1 MKLSKFMCAAFAAAM
16 VLVGCNKENETHVDD
31 GSNGFKSCVL
41 QLENVALT
49 KLPSTDYISN
59 NTAVTLNSF
68 QVFFSDGSNLYQ
80 AYESDGTAVADTYF
94 DSASD
99 DLTTMKQF
107 HFLPHAVNEV
117 LVIGNFDEITNLGA
131 ADETGKYPLTRQQ
144 LREQINQLEIDT
156 QQNPKDMK
164 LFGVDQ
170 SLEASGKHETG
181 DDVNPV
187 YLAKVELKPTVA
199 RFEITGFN
207 YDLDP
212 ETAARKYTSLSIKQ
226 LTVRSYFEKA
236 TAAVSGESALTVT
249 GFQNDAYN
257 ENTYPITDGNAN
269 AYFNAVNGRGWFA
282 DAPNITFEDAKDTWS
297 KGNLT
302 PTTDAPYTAVSEES
316 VLFSYHL
323 FPGQVPQFLV
333 RLEAQP
339 VSGATE
345 HLYLMTNSLRKS
357 ATEILLPQDILPGN
371 IYRMA
376 FTFSDGSFEQPEKC
390 IELTVSVAKW
400 QVNILTPE
408 F

>member
-1 MKLSKFMCAAFAAAM
+1 M
-16 VLVGCNKENETHVDD
+16 
-31 GSNGFKSCVL
+31 
-41 QLENVALT
+41 
-49 KLPSTDYISN
+49 
-59 NTAVTLNSF
+59 
-68 QVFFSDGSNLYQ
+68 
-80 AYESDGTAVADTYF
+80 
-94 DSASD
+94 
-99 DLTTMKQF
+99 
-107 HFLPHAVNEV
+107 NEV

-164 LFGVDQ
+164 LYGVDQ
-170 SLEASGKHETG
+170 SLQASGNHSSG
-181 DDVNPV
+181 GDVNPV
-187 YLAKVELKPTVA
+187 YLAEVELKPTVA

-207 YDLDP
+207 YNLDP

-236 TAAVSGESALTVT
+236 TVAVSGESTLTVT
-249 GFQNDAYN
+249 GSQNDAYN
-257 ENTYPITDGNAN
+257 ESTYTITDGNAN
-269 AYFNAVNGRGWFA
+269 AYFNAVKGKGWFA
-282 DAPNITFEDAKDTWS
+282 DAPNITFEDDTWS

-302 PTTDAPYTAVSEES
+302 PTTDAPYTAES
-316 VLFSYHL
+316 VDPVLYSYHL

-339 VSGATE
+339 VTGATE

-357 ATEILLPQDILPGN
+357 ATEILLPQDIQPGN

-400 QVNILTPE
+400 KVNVLTPE

>member
-16 VLVGCNKENETHVDD
+16 VLAGCNKENETPVDD

-68 QVFFSDGSNLYQ
+68 QVFFSDGTNIYQ
-80 AYESDGTAVADTYF
+80 AYESDGVAVADTYF
-94 DSASD
+94 DSATD
-99 DLTTMKQF
+99 ELTAMKQF

-117 LVIGNFDEITNLGA
+117 LVIGNFDEITNLGTV
-131 ADETGKYPLTRQQ
+131 DETGKYSLTRQQ
-144 LREQINQLEIDT
+144 LREHINQLEIAT

-170 SLEASGKHETG
+170 SLEASGGNHNSG
-181 DDVNPV
+181 GDVNPV

-212 ETAARKYTSLSIKQ
+212 VTAARKYTSLSIKQ

-236 TAAVSGESALTVT
+236 TVAVSGESTLTVT
-249 GFQNDAYN
+249 GSQNDAYN
-257 ENTYPITDGNAN
+257 ESTYPITDGNAN

-282 DAPNITFEDAKDTWS
+282 DAPNITFEDDTWS

-302 PTTDAPYTAVSEES
+302 PTTDAPYTAES
-316 VLFSYHL
+316 VDPVLYSYHL

-339 VSGATE
+339 ISGATE

-400 QVNILTPE
+400 QVNVLTPE

>member
-1 MKLSKFMCAAFAAAM
+1 MCAAFAAAM
-16 VLVGCNKENETHVDD
+16 LLVGCNKENSVDD

-41 QLENVALT
+41 QLENVAVT
-49 KLPSTDYISN
+49 KSSSKDYIAN
-59 NTAVTLNSF
+59 NAEVTLTSF

-117 LVIGNFDEITNLGA
+117 MVIGNFDEITNLGTV
-131 ADETGKYPLTRQQ
+131 DETGKYSLTRQQ
-144 LREQINQLEIDT
+144 LRDQINQLEIAT

-170 SLEASGKHETG
+170 SLEASGNHNSG

-199 RFEITGFN
+199 RFEVTGFS
-207 YDLDP
+207 YDVEP
-212 ETAARKYTSLSIKQ
+212 GAAGRKYKSLSIKQ

-236 TAAVSGESALTVT
+236 TAAVSGESVLTVT
-249 GFQNDAYN
+249 GSQPDAYN
-257 ENTYPITDGNAN
+257 KDTYTITDGNAN
-269 AYFNAVNGRGWFA
+269 AYFNAVKGKGWFA
-282 DAPNITFEDAKDTWS
+282 DEPDITFTDPTWS

-302 PTTDAPYTAVSEES
+302 PTTDAPYLTES
-316 VLFSYHL
+316 VDNVLYSYQL

-333 RLEAQP
+333 RLEAEP
-339 VSGATE
+339 TSGATE

-357 ATEILLPQDILPGN
+357 NNDIVLPQDILPGN

-390 IELTVSVAKW
+390 IELKVSVAKW
-400 QVNILTPE
+400 QVNVLTPE

>member
-16 VLVGCNKENETHVDD
+16 VLAGCNKENSVDD

-68 QVFFSDGSNLYQ
+68 QVFFSDGTSIYQ
-80 AYESDGTAVADTYF
+80 AYESDGVAVADTYF
-94 DSASD
+94 DSATD
-99 DLTTMKQF
+99 DLTAMKQF

-117 LVIGNFDEITNLGA
+117 LVIGNFEEITNLGTV
-131 ADETGKYPLTRQQ
+131 DETGKYSLTRQQ
-144 LREQINQLEIDT
+144 LREQINQLEIAT
-156 QQNPKDMK
+156 QQTPSKMK

-170 SLEASGKHETG
+170 SLVAAGNHDTVSDK
-181 DDVNPV
+181 NPV
-187 YLAKVELKPTVA
+187 YMAEVELKPTVA

-207 YDLDP
+207 YDVDP
-212 ETAARKYTSLSIKQ
+212 GATAREYTSLSIKQ

-236 TAAVSGESALTVT
+236 TAAVSGESVLTVT
-249 GFQNDAYN
+249 GSQNDAYN
-257 ENTYPITDGNAN
+257 ESTYPITEGNVN
-269 AYFNAVNGRGWFA
+269 AYFNAVKGKGWFA
-282 DAPNITFEDAKDTWS
+282 DEPNITFTDPTWS
-297 KGNLT
+297 KGNLN
-302 PTTDAPYTAVSEES
+302 PTTDAPYTAES
-316 VLFSYHL
+316 VDPVLYSYQL

-333 RLEAQP
+333 RLEAEP

-400 QVNILTPE
+400 QVNVLTPE

>member
-16 VLVGCNKENETHVDD
+16 ALVGCNKETETPVDD

-68 QVFFSDGSNLYQ
+68 QVFFSDGTSLYQ

-94 DSASD
+94 DS
-99 DLTTMKQF
+99 DLTAMKQF

-117 LVIGNFDEITNLGA
+117 LVIGNFDEIANLGTV
-131 ADETGKYPLTRQQ
+131 DETGKYSLTRQQ
-144 LREQINQLEIDT
+144 LREQINQLEIAT
-156 QQNPKDMK
+156 QQNPSNMK

-170 SLEASGKHETG
+170 SLVAAGNHDTASDK
-181 DDVNPV
+181 NPV
-187 YLAKVELKPTVA
+187 YMAEVELKPTVA
-199 RFEITGFN
+199 RFEITGFS
-207 YDLDP
+207 YDVDP
-212 ETAARKYTSLSIKQ
+212 GATARKYTSLGIKQ

-249 GFQNDAYN
+249 GSQNDAYN

-282 DAPNITFEDAKDTWS
+282 DAPDITFEGATWS
-297 KGNLT
+297 KGNLI
-302 PTTDAPYTAVSEES
+302 PTTDAPYTAES
-316 VLFSYHL
+316 VDPVLYSYHL

-357 ATEILLPQDILPGN
+357 STEILLPQDMLPGN

-376 FTFSDGSFEQPEKC
+376 FTFSDGCFEQPEKC

-400 QVNILTPE
+400 QVNVLTPE

>member
-16 VLVGCNKENETHVDD
+16 VLAGCNKENETPVDD

-68 QVFFSDGSNLYQ
+68 QVFFSDGTNIYQ
-80 AYESDGTAVADTYF
+80 AYESDGVAVADTYF
-94 DSASD
+94 DSATD
-99 DLTTMKQF
+99 ELTAMKQF

-117 LVIGNFDEITNLGA
+117 LVIGNFDEITNLGTV
-131 ADETGKYPLTRQQ
+131 DETGKYSLTRQQ
-144 LREQINQLEIDT
+144 LREQINQLEIAT

-170 SLEASGKHETG
+170 SLEASGGNHNSG
-181 DDVNPV
+181 GDVNPV

-212 ETAARKYTSLSIKQ
+212 VTAARKYTSLSIKQ

-236 TAAVSGESALTVT
+236 TVAVSGESTLTVT
-249 GFQNDAYN
+249 GSQNDAYN
-257 ENTYPITDGNAN
+257 ESTYPITDGNAN

-282 DAPNITFEDAKDTWS
+282 DAPNITFEDDTWS

-302 PTTDAPYTAVSEES
+302 PTTDAPYTAES
-316 VLFSYHL
+316 VDPVLYSYHL

-339 VSGATE
+339 ITGATE

-357 ATEILLPQDILPGN
+357 ATEILLPQDIQPGN

-400 QVNILTPE
+400 QVNVLTPE

>member
-16 VLVGCNKENETHVDD
+16 VLAGCNKENETPVDD

-117 LVIGNFDEITNLGA
+117 LVIGNFDEITNLGV

-144 LREQINQLEIDT
+144 LREQINQLDIAT

-170 SLEASGKHETG
+170 SLEASGGNHNSG
-181 DDVNPV
+181 GDVNPV

-207 YDLDP
+207 YNLDP

-236 TAAVSGESALTVT
+236 TVAVSGESALTVT
-249 GFQNDAYN
+249 GSQNDAYN
-257 ENTYPITDGNAN
+257 ESTYSITDGNAN

-282 DAPNITFEDAKDTWS
+282 DAPNITFEDDTWS

-302 PTTDAPYTAVSEES
+302 PTTDAPYTAES
-316 VLFSYHL
+316 VDPVLYSYHL

-339 VSGATE
+339 VTGATE

-400 QVNILTPE
+400 QVNVLTPE

>member
-16 VLVGCNKENETHVDD
+16 VLAGCNKENETPVDD

-117 LVIGNFDEITNLGA
+117 LVIGNFDEITNLGT

-144 LREQINQLEIDT
+144 LREQINQLEIAT

-164 LFGVDQ
+164 LYGVDQ
-170 SLEASGKHETG
+170 SLEASGSHESG

-212 ETAARKYTSLSIKQ
+212 KTAARKYTSLSIKQ

-249 GFQNDAYN
+249 GSQNDAYN
-257 ENTYPITDGNAN
+257 KDTYPITEGNVN
-269 AYFNAVNGRGWFA
+269 AYFNAVKGKGWFA
-282 DAPNITFEDAKDTWS
+282 DEPNITFADPTWS
-297 KGNLT
+297 KGNLN
-302 PTTDAPYTAVSEES
+302 PTTDAPYTAES
-316 VLFSYHL
+316 DDPELYSYHL

-345 HLYLMTNSLRKS
+345 HLYLMTDSLRES
-357 ATEILLPQDILPGN
+357 PTDILLPQDILPGN

-376 FTFSDGSFEQPEKC
+376 FIFNDGNFEKPEKC

-400 QVNILTPE
+400 QVNVLTPE

>member
-16 VLVGCNKENETHVDD
+16 VLAGCNKENETPVDD

-68 QVFFSDGSNLYQ
+68 QVFFSDGTNIYQ
-80 AYESDGTAVADTYF
+80 AYESDGVAVADTYF
-94 DSASD
+94 DSATD
-99 DLTTMKQF
+99 ELTAMKQF

-117 LVIGNFDEITNLGA
+117 LVIGNFDEITNLGTV
-131 ADETGKYPLTRQQ
+131 DETGKYSLTRQQ
-144 LREQINQLEIDT
+144 LREQINQLEIAT

-170 SLEASGKHETG
+170 SLEASGGNHNSG
-181 DDVNPV
+181 GDVNPV

-212 ETAARKYTSLSIKQ
+212 VTAARKYTSLSIKQ

-236 TAAVSGESALTVT
+236 TVAVSGESTLTVT
-249 GFQNDAYN
+249 GSQNDAYN
-257 ENTYPITDGNAN
+257 ESTYPITDGNAN

-282 DAPNITFEDAKDTWS
+282 DAPNITFEDDTWS

-302 PTTDAPYTAVSEES
+302 PTTDAPYTAES
-316 VLFSYHL
+316 VDPVLYSYHL

-339 VSGATE
+339 VTGATE

-357 ATEILLPQDILPGN
+357 ATEILLPQDIQPGN

-400 QVNILTPE
+400 QVNVLTPE

>member
-16 VLVGCNKENETHVDD
+16 VLAGCNKENETHVDD

-68 QVFFSDGSNLYQ
+68 QVFFSDGTNIYQ
-80 AYESDGTAVADTYF
+80 AYESDGVAVADTYF
-94 DSASD
+94 DSATD
-99 DLTTMKQF
+99 ELTAMKQF

-117 LVIGNFDEITNLGA
+117 LVIGNFDEITNLGTV
-131 ADETGKYPLTRQQ
+131 DETGKYSLTRQQ
-144 LREQINQLEIDT
+144 LREQINQLEIAT

-170 SLEASGKHETG
+170 SLEASGGNHNSG
-181 DDVNPV
+181 GDVNPV

-212 ETAARKYTSLSIKQ
+212 VTAARKYTSLSIKQ

-236 TAAVSGESALTVT
+236 TVAVSGESTLTVT
-249 GFQNDAYN
+249 GSQNDAYN
-257 ENTYPITDGNAN
+257 ESTYPITDGNAN
-269 AYFNAVNGRGWFA
+269 AYFNAVNGKGWFA
-282 DAPNITFEDAKDTWS
+282 DAPNITFEDDTWS

-302 PTTDAPYTAVSEES
+302 PTTDAPYTAES
-316 VLFSYHL
+316 VDPVLYSYHL

-339 VSGATE
+339 ITGATE

-357 ATEILLPQDILPGN
+357 ATEILLPQNILPGN

-400 QVNILTPE
+400 QVNVLTPE

>member
-282 DAPNITFEDAKDTWS
+282 DALDITFENATWS
-297 KGNLT
+297 KGNLI

-345 HLYLMTNSLRKS
+345 HLYLMTNSLRMS
-357 ATEILLPQDILPGN
+357 ATEILLPKDMLPGN

-390 IELTVSVAKW
+390 IALTVSVAKW
-400 QVNILTPE
+400 QVNVLTPE

>member
-16 VLVGCNKENETHVDD
+16 VLAGCNKENETPVDD

-59 NTAVTLNSF
+59 NTSVTLNSF
-68 QVFFSDGSNLYQ
+68 QVFFSDGTNIYQ
-80 AYESDGTAVADTYF
+80 AYESDGVAVADTYF
-94 DSASD
+94 DSDTD
-99 DLTTMKQF
+99 DLAAMKQF

-117 LVIGNFDEITNLGA
+117 LVIGNFDEITNLGTV
-131 ADETGKYPLTRQQ
+131 DETGKYSLTRQQ
-144 LREQINQLEIDT
+144 LREQINQLEIAT
-156 QQNPKDMK
+156 QQNPSKMK

-170 SLEASGKHETG
+170 SLVAAGNHDTASDK
-181 DDVNPV
+181 NPV
-187 YLAKVELKPTVA
+187 YMAEVELKPTVA

-207 YDLDP
+207 YDVDP
-212 ETAARKYTSLSIKQ
+212 GATARKYTSLSIKQ

-236 TAAVSGESALTVT
+236 TAAVSGESVLTVT
-249 GFQNDAYN
+249 GSQNDAYN
-257 ENTYPITDGNAN
+257 ESTYPITEGNVN
-269 AYFNAVNGRGWFA
+269 AYFNAVKGKGWFA
-282 DAPNITFEDAKDTWS
+282 DEPNITFADPTWS
-297 KGNLT
+297 QGNLN
-302 PTTDAPYTAVSEES
+302 PTTDAPYTAES
-316 VLFSYHL
+316 DENVLYSYQL

-400 QVNILTPE
+400 QVNVLTPE

>member
-16 VLVGCNKENETHVDD
+16 VLAGCNKENETPIDD

-68 QVFFSDGSNLYQ
+68 QVFFSDGSSLYQ
-80 AYESDGTAVADTYF
+80 AYESDGTTVADTYF
-94 DSASD
+94 DS
-99 DLTTMKQF
+99 DLTAMKQF

-117 LVIGNFDEITNLGA
+117 LVIGNFDKIDNLGTV
-131 ADETGKYPLTRQQ
+131 DETGKYSLTRQQ
-144 LREQINQLEIDT
+144 LREQINQLEIAT
-156 QQNPKDMK
+156 QQNPSNMK

-170 SLEASGKHETG
+170 SLVAAGNHDTESDK
-181 DDVNPV
+181 NPV
-187 YLAKVELKPTVA
+187 YMAEVELKPTVA

-207 YDLDP
+207 YDVDP
-212 ETAARKYTSLSIKQ
+212 GATARKYTSLSIKQ

-236 TAAVSGESALTVT
+236 TAAVSGESVLTVT

-257 ENTYPITDGNAN
+257 ENTYPITDGNVN
-269 AYFNAVNGRGWFA
+269 AYFNAVNERGWFA
-282 DAPNITFEDAKDTWS
+282 DAPNITFEGATWS
-297 KGNLT
+297 KGNLI
-302 PTTDAPYTAVSEES
+302 PTTDAPYTAES
-316 VLFSYHL
+316 VDPVLYSYHL

-345 HLYLMTNSLRKS
+345 HLYLMTNSLRMS
-357 ATEILLPQDILPGN
+357 TTELFLAKDMLPGN

-400 QVNILTPE
+400 QVNVLTPE

>member
-16 VLVGCNKENETHVDD
+16 VLAGCNKENETHVDD

-68 QVFFSDGSNLYQ
+68 QVFFSDGTSLYQ
-80 AYESDGTAVADTYF
+80 AYESDGTVVADTYF
-94 DSASD
+94 DS
-99 DLTTMKQF
+99 DLTAMKQF

-131 ADETGKYPLTRQQ
+131 VDETGKYSLTRQQ
-144 LREQINQLEIDT
+144 LREQINQLEIAT

-170 SLEASGKHETG
+170 SLEASGGNHNSG
-181 DDVNPV
+181 GDVNPV

-207 YDLDP
+207 YNLDP

-236 TAAVSGESALTVT
+236 TAAVSGESVLTVT
-249 GFQNDAYN
+249 GSQNDAYN

-282 DAPNITFEDAKDTWS
+282 DAPNITFEDDTWS

-302 PTTDAPYTAVSEES
+302 PTTDAPYTAES
-316 VLFSYHL
+316 VDPVLYSYHL

-339 VSGATE
+339 ITGATE

>member
-164 LFGVDQ
+164 LYGVDQ
-170 SLEASGKHETG
+170 SLQASGNHKSG
-181 DDVNPV
+181 GDVNPV
-187 YLAKVELKPTVA
+187 YLAEVDLKPTVA

-207 YDLDP
+207 YNLDP

-236 TAAVSGESALTVT
+236 TAAVSGESVLTVT
-249 GFQNDAYN
+249 GAQNDAYN

-282 DAPNITFEDAKDTWS
+282 DAPNITFEDATDTWS

-333 RLEAQP
+333 KLEAQP

-400 QVNILTPE
+400 QVNVLTPE

>member
-16 VLVGCNKENETHVDD
+16 VLAGCNKENETPVYD

-68 QVFFSDGSNLYQ
+68 QVFFSDGTNIYQ
-80 AYESDGTAVADTYF
+80 AYESDGVAVADTYF
-94 DSASD
+94 DSATD
-99 DLTTMKQF
+99 ELTAMKQF

-117 LVIGNFDEITNLGA
+117 LVIGNFDEITNLGTV
-131 ADETGKYPLTRQQ
+131 DETGKYSLTRQQ
-144 LREQINQLEIDT
+144 LREQINQLEIAT

-170 SLEASGKHETG
+170 SLEASGGNHNSG
-181 DDVNPV
+181 GDVNPV

-212 ETAARKYTSLSIKQ
+212 VTAARKYTSLSIKQ

-236 TAAVSGESALTVT
+236 TVAVSGESTLTVT
-249 GFQNDAYN
+249 GSQNDAYN
-257 ENTYPITDGNAN
+257 ESTYPITDGNAN

-282 DAPNITFEDAKDTWS
+282 DAPNITFEDDTWS

-302 PTTDAPYTAVSEES
+302 PTTDAPYTAES
-316 VLFSYHL
+316 VDPVLYSYHL

-339 VSGATE
+339 VTGATE

-400 QVNILTPE
+400 QVNVLTPE

>member
-16 VLVGCNKENETHVDD
+16 VLAGCNKENETPVDD

-68 QVFFSDGSNLYQ
+68 QVFFSDGTNIYQ
-80 AYESDGTAVADTYF
+80 AYESDGVAVADTYF
-94 DSASD
+94 DSATD
-99 DLTTMKQF
+99 ELTAMKQF

-117 LVIGNFDEITNLGA
+117 LVIGNFDEITNLGTV
-131 ADETGKYPLTRQQ
+131 DETGKYSLTRQQ
-144 LREQINQLEIDT
+144 LREHINQLEIAT

-170 SLEASGKHETG
+170 SLEASGGNHNSG
-181 DDVNPV
+181 GDVNPV

-212 ETAARKYTSLSIKQ
+212 VTAARKYTSLSIKQ

-236 TAAVSGESALTVT
+236 TVAVSGESVLTVT
-249 GFQNDAYN
+249 GSQNDAYN
-257 ENTYPITDGNAN
+257 ESTYPITDGNAN

-282 DAPNITFEDAKDTWS
+282 DAPNITFEDDTWS
-297 KGNLT
+297 KGSLT
-302 PTTDAPYTAVSEES
+302 PTTDAPYTAES
-316 VLFSYHL
+316 VDPVLYSYHL

-339 VSGATE
+339 ISGATE

-400 QVNILTPE
+400 QVNVLTPE

>member
-16 VLVGCNKENETHVDD
+16 VLAGCNKENETHVDD

-80 AYESDGTAVADTYF
+80 AYESDGTVVADTYF

-117 LVIGNFDEITNLGA
+117 LVIGNFDEITNLGT

-144 LREQINQLEIDT
+144 LREQINQLEIST

-170 SLEASGKHETG
+170 SLEASGGNHNSG
-181 DDVNPV
+181 GDVNPV

-207 YDLDP
+207 YNLDP
-212 ETAARKYTSLSIKQ
+212 ETTARKYTSLSIKQ

-236 TAAVSGESALTVT
+236 TVAVSGESALTVT

-282 DAPNITFEDAKDTWS
+282 DAPNITFEDDTWS

-302 PTTDAPYTAVSEES
+302 PTTDAPYTAES
-316 VLFSYHL
+316 VDPVLYSYHL
-323 FPGQVPQFLV
+323 FPRQVPQFLV

>member
-31 GSNGFKSCVL
+31 GSNGFKSCGL

-144 LREQINQLEIDT
+144 LREQINQLEIAT

-164 LFGVDQ
+164 LYGVDQ
-170 SLEASGKHETG
+170 SLQASGNHKSG
-181 DDVNPV
+181 GDVNPV
-187 YLAKVELKPTVA
+187 YLAEVDLKPTVA

-207 YDLDP
+207 YNLDP

-236 TAAVSGESALTVT
+236 TAAVSGESVLTVT
-249 GFQNDAYN
+249 GAQNDAYN

-282 DAPNITFEDAKDTWS
+282 DAPNITFEDDTWS

-302 PTTDAPYTAVSEES
+302 PTIDAPYTAES
-316 VLFSYHL
+316 VDPVLYSYHL

-333 RLEAQP
+333 KLEAQP

-400 QVNILTPE
+400 QVNVLTPE

>member
-16 VLVGCNKENETHVDD
+16 VLAGCNKENETSVDD

-68 QVFFSDGSNLYQ
+68 QVFFSDGTSLYQ
-80 AYESDGTAVADTYF
+80 AYESDGTVVADTYF
-94 DSASD
+94 DS
-99 DLTTMKQF
+99 DLTAMKQF

-131 ADETGKYPLTRQQ
+131 VDETGKYSLTRQQ
-144 LREQINQLEIDT
+144 LREQINQLEIAT

-170 SLEASGKHETG
+170 SLEASGGNHNSG
-181 DDVNPV
+181 GDVNPV

-207 YDLDP
+207 YNLDP

-236 TAAVSGESALTVT
+236 TAAVSGESVLTVT
-249 GFQNDAYN
+249 GSQNDAYN

-282 DAPNITFEDAKDTWS
+282 DAPNITFEDDTWS

-302 PTTDAPYTAVSEES
+302 PTTDAPYTAES
-316 VLFSYHL
+316 VDPVLYSYHL

-339 VSGATE
+339 ITGATE

>member
-68 QVFFSDGSNLYQ
+68 QVFFSDGSSLYQ
-80 AYESDGTAVADTYF
+80 AYESDGTTVADTYF
-94 DSASD
+94 DS
-99 DLTTMKQF
+99 DLTAMKQF

-117 LVIGNFDEITNLGA
+117 LVIGNFDEITNLGT

-144 LREQINQLEIDT
+144 LREQINQLEIAT

-170 SLEASGKHETG
+170 SLEASGGNHNSG
-181 DDVNPV
+181 GDVNPV

-207 YDLDP
+207 YNLDP

-236 TAAVSGESALTVT
+236 TAAVSGESVLTVT
-249 GFQNDAYN
+249 GAQNDAYN

-282 DAPNITFEDAKDTWS
+282 DAPNITFEDDTWS

-302 PTTDAPYTAVSEES
+302 PTTDAPYTAES
-316 VLFSYHL
+316 VDPVLYSYHL

-339 VSGATE
+339 ITGATE

>member
-1 MKLSKFMCAAFAAAM
+1 M
-16 VLVGCNKENETHVDD
+16 
-31 GSNGFKSCVL
+31 
-41 QLENVALT
+41 
-49 KLPSTDYISN
+49 
-59 NTAVTLNSF
+59 
-68 QVFFSDGSNLYQ
+68 FFSDGSNLYQ

-144 LREQINQLEIDT
+144 LRELINQLEIAT

-282 DAPNITFEDAKDTWS
+282 DAIDITFENATWS
-297 KGNLT
+297 NKFRERN
-302 PTTDAPYTAVSEES
+302 
-316 VLFSYHL
+316 
-323 FPGQVPQFLV
+323 
-333 RLEAQP
+333 QP
-339 VSGATE
+339 
-345 HLYLMTNSLRKS
+345 
-357 ATEILLPQDILPGN
+357 
-371 IYRMA
+371 
-376 FTFSDGSFEQPEKC
+376 
-390 IELTVSVAKW
+390 
-400 QVNILTPE
+400 
-408 F
+408 

>member
-16 VLVGCNKENETHVDD
+16 VLAGCNKENETHVDD

-68 QVFFSDGSNLYQ
+68 QVFFSDGTNIYQ
-80 AYESDGTAVADTYF
+80 AYESDGVAVADTYF
-94 DSASD
+94 DSATD
-99 DLTTMKQF
+99 ELTAMKQF

-117 LVIGNFDEITNLGA
+117 LVIGNFDEITSLGTV
-131 ADETGKYPLTRQQ
+131 DETGKYSLTRQQ
-144 LREQINQLEIDT
+144 LREQINQLEIAT

-170 SLEASGKHETG
+170 SLEASGGNHNSG
-181 DDVNPV
+181 GDVNPV

-212 ETAARKYTSLSIKQ
+212 VTAARKYTSLSIKQ

-236 TAAVSGESALTVT
+236 TASVSGESALTVT
-249 GFQNDAYN
+249 GSQNDAYN
-257 ENTYPITDGNAN
+257 ESTYPITDGNAN

-282 DAPNITFEDAKDTWS
+282 DAPNITFEDDIWS

-302 PTTDAPYTAVSEES
+302 PTTDAPYTAES
-316 VLFSYHL
+316 VDPVLYSYHL

-376 FTFSDGSFEQPEKC
+376 FSFSDGSFEQPEKC

-400 QVNILTPE
+400 KVNVLTPE

>member
-16 VLVGCNKENETHVDD
+16 VLAGCNKENETPVDD

-68 QVFFSDGSNLYQ
+68 QVFFSDGSSLYQ
-80 AYESDGTAVADTYF
+80 AYESDGTTVADTYF
-94 DSASD
+94 DS
-99 DLTTMKQF
+99 DLTAMKQF

-117 LVIGNFDEITNLGA
+117 LVIGNFDKIDNLGTV
-131 ADETGKYPLTRQQ
+131 DETGKYSLTRQQ
-144 LREQINQLEIDT
+144 LREQINQLEIAT
-156 QQNPKDMK
+156 QQNPSNMK

-170 SLEASGKHETG
+170 SLVAAGNHDTESDK
-181 DDVNPV
+181 NPV
-187 YLAKVELKPTVA
+187 YMAEVELKPTVA

-207 YDLDP
+207 YDVDP
-212 ETAARKYTSLSIKQ
+212 GATARKYTSLSIKQ

-236 TAAVSGESALTVT
+236 TAAVSGESVLTVT

-257 ENTYPITDGNAN
+257 ENTYPITDGNVN
-269 AYFNAVNGRGWFA
+269 AYFNAVNERGWFA
-282 DAPNITFEDAKDTWS
+282 DAPNITFEGATWS
-297 KGNLT
+297 KGNLI
-302 PTTDAPYTAVSEES
+302 PTTDAPYTAES
-316 VLFSYHL
+316 VDPVLYSYHL

-345 HLYLMTNSLRKS
+345 HLYLMTNSLRMS
-357 ATEILLPQDILPGN
+357 TTELFLAKDMLPGN

-400 QVNILTPE
+400 QVNVLTPE

>member
-16 VLVGCNKENETHVDD
+16 VLVGCNKENETPVDD

-68 QVFFSDGSNLYQ
+68 QVFFSDGSSLYQ
-80 AYESDGTAVADTYF
+80 AYESDGTTVADTYF
-94 DSASD
+94 DS
-99 DLTTMKQF
+99 DLTAMKQF

-117 LVIGNFDEITNLGA
+117 LVIGNFDKIDNLGTV
-131 ADETGKYPLTRQQ
+131 DETGKYSLTRQQ
-144 LREQINQLEIDT
+144 LREQINQLEIAT
-156 QQNPKDMK
+156 QQNPSNMK

-170 SLEASGKHETG
+170 SLVAAGNHDTASDK
-181 DDVNPV
+181 NPV
-187 YLAKVELKPTVA
+187 YMAEVELKPTVA

-207 YDLDP
+207 YDVDP
-212 ETAARKYTSLSIKQ
+212 GATARKYTSLSIKQ

-236 TAAVSGESALTVT
+236 TAAVSGESVLTVT

-257 ENTYPITDGNAN
+257 ENTYPITDGNVN
-269 AYFNAVNGRGWFA
+269 AYFNAVNERGWFA
-282 DAPNITFEDAKDTWS
+282 DAPNITFEGATWS
-297 KGNLT
+297 KGNLI
-302 PTTDAPYTAVSEES
+302 PTTDAPYTAES
-316 VLFSYHL
+316 VDPVLYSYHL

-345 HLYLMTNSLRKS
+345 HLYLMTNSLRMS
-357 ATEILLPQDILPGN
+357 TTELFLAKDMLPGN

-400 QVNILTPE
+400 QVNVLTPE

>member
-16 VLVGCNKENETHVDD
+16 VLAGCNKENETPVDD

-80 AYESDGTAVADTYF
+80 TYESDGTAVADTYF

-117 LVIGNFDEITNLGA
+117 LVIGNFDEITNLGT

-144 LREQINQLEIDT
+144 LRDQINQLEIAT

-170 SLEASGKHETG
+170 SLEASGGNHNSG

-207 YDLDP
+207 YNLDP
-212 ETAARKYTSLSIKQ
+212 ETAARKYTRLTIKQ

-236 TAAVSGESALTVT
+236 TAAVSGESVLTVT
-249 GFQNDAYN
+249 GSQNDAYH

-282 DAPNITFEDAKDTWS
+282 DAPDITFEDPTWS

-302 PTTDAPYTAVSEES
+302 PTTDAPYMAVSEES

-345 HLYLMTNSLRKS
+345 HLYLMTNSLRMS
-357 ATEILLPQDILPGN
+357 ATEILLPQYILPGN

-400 QVNILTPE
+400 QVNVLTPE

>member
-16 VLVGCNKENETHVDD
+16 VLVGCNKENETPVDD

-68 QVFFSDGSNLYQ
+68 QVFFSDGTSLYQ

-94 DSASD
+94 DS
-99 DLTTMKQF
+99 DLTAMKQF

-117 LVIGNFDEITNLGA
+117 LVIGNFDEIANLGTV
-131 ADETGKYPLTRQQ
+131 DETGKYSLTRQQ
-144 LREQINQLEIDT
+144 LREQINQLEIAT
-156 QQNPKDMK
+156 QQNPSNMK

-170 SLEASGKHETG
+170 SLVAAGNHDTASDK
-181 DDVNPV
+181 NPV
-187 YLAKVELKPTVA
+187 YMAEVELKPTVA

-207 YDLDP
+207 YGVDP
-212 ETAARKYTSLSIKQ
+212 GATARKYTSLNIKQ

-236 TAAVSGESALTVT
+236 TAAVSGESILTVT
-249 GFQNDAYN
+249 GSQNDAYN
-257 ENTYPITDGNAN
+257 ESTYPITEGNVN
-269 AYFNAVNGRGWFA
+269 AYFNAVKGKGWFA
-282 DAPNITFEDAKDTWS
+282 DEPNITFADPTWS
-297 KGNLT
+297 KGNLN
-302 PTTDAPYTAVSEES
+302 PTTDAPYTAES
-316 VLFSYHL
+316 DDPELYSYQL

-345 HLYLMTNSLRKS
+345 HLYLLTGSLRKS
-357 ATEILLPQDILPGN
+357 STEILLPQDILPGN

-376 FTFSDGSFEQPEKC
+376 FAFSDESFEQPEKC

-400 QVNILTPE
+400 QVNVLTPE

>member
-1 MKLSKFMCAAFAAAM
+1 MKLSKFMCAALAAAM
-16 VLVGCNKENETHVDD
+16 VLAGCNKENETHVDD

-68 QVFFSDGSNLYQ
+68 QVFFSDGTSLYQ
-80 AYESDGTAVADTYF
+80 AYESDGTVVADTYF
-94 DSASD
+94 DS
-99 DLTTMKQF
+99 DLTAMKQF

-131 ADETGKYPLTRQQ
+131 VDETGKYSLTRQQ
-144 LREQINQLEIDT
+144 LREQINQLEIAT

-170 SLEASGKHETG
+170 SLEASGGNHNSG
-181 DDVNPV
+181 GDVNPV

-207 YDLDP
+207 YNLDP

-236 TAAVSGESALTVT
+236 TAAVSGESVLTVT
-249 GFQNDAYN
+249 GSQNDAYN

-282 DAPNITFEDAKDTWS
+282 DAPNITFEDDTWS

-302 PTTDAPYTAVSEES
+302 PTTDAPYTAES
-316 VLFSYHL
+316 VDPVLYSYHL

-339 VSGATE
+339 ITGATE

-400 QVNILTPE
+400 QVNVLTPE

>member
-16 VLVGCNKENETHVDD
+16 VLAGCNKENETHVDD

-68 QVFFSDGSNLYQ
+68 QVFFSDGTSLYQ
-80 AYESDGTAVADTYF
+80 AYESDGTVVADTYF
-94 DSASD
+94 DS
-99 DLTTMKQF
+99 DLTAMKQF

-131 ADETGKYPLTRQQ
+131 VDETGKYSLTRQQ
-144 LREQINQLEIDT
+144 LREQINQLEIAT

-170 SLEASGKHETG
+170 SLEASGGNHNSG
-181 DDVNPV
+181 GDVNPV

-207 YDLDP
+207 YNLDP

-236 TAAVSGESALTVT
+236 TAAVSGESVLTVT
-249 GFQNDAYN
+249 GSQNDAYN

-282 DAPNITFEDAKDTWS
+282 DAPNITFEDDTWS

-302 PTTDAPYTAVSEES
+302 PTTDAPYTAES
-316 VLFSYHL
+316 VDPVLYSYHL

-333 RLEAQP
+333 RLEAKP
-339 VSGATE
+339 VSGAIE

>member
-16 VLVGCNKENETHVDD
+16 VLAGCNKENETHVDD

-68 QVFFSDGSNLYQ
+68 QVFFSDGTNIYQ
-80 AYESDGTAVADTYF
+80 AYESDGVAVADTYF
-94 DSASD
+94 DSATD
-99 DLTTMKQF
+99 ELTAMKQF

-117 LVIGNFDEITNLGA
+117 LVIGNFDEITNLGTV
-131 ADETGKYPLTRQQ
+131 DETGKYSLTRQQ
-144 LREQINQLEIDT
+144 LREQINQLEIAT

-170 SLEASGKHETG
+170 SLEASGGNHNSG
-181 DDVNPV
+181 GDVNPV

-212 ETAARKYTSLSIKQ
+212 VTAARKYTSLSIKQ

-236 TAAVSGESALTVT
+236 TVAVSGESTLTVT
-249 GFQNDAYN
+249 GSQNDAYN
-257 ENTYPITDGNAN
+257 ESTYPITDGNAN

-282 DAPNITFEDAKDTWS
+282 DAPNITFEDDTWS

-302 PTTDAPYTAVSEES
+302 PTTDAPYTAES
-316 VLFSYHL
+316 VDPVLYSYHL

-339 VSGATE
+339 VTGATE

-390 IELTVSVAKW
+390 IELIVSVAKW
-400 QVNILTPE
+400 QVNVLTPE